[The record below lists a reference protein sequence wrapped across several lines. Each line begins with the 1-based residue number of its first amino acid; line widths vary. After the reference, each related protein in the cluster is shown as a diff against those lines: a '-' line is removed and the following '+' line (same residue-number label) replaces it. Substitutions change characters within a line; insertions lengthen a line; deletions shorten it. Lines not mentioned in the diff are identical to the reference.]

1 MENDENGL
9 DGLEEFVSSHR
20 NEFDDEAPSSGVWEN
35 LASEVASQKAAQ
47 PKLIPLRK
55 AVVYGAA
62 AVAVVAFGLFYL
74 LKEKQ
79 SAVVAEVPE
88 VAIEIDGYQ
97 LSDISPELAEVEG
110 YYVTRVNQNLQRL
123 NDLNVD
129 PMLLEEIDFLD
140 EEFNQL
146 KSEMGESVNNDQ
158 IIEAMIDNYRLKLE
172 ILEAMLIELEN
183 TEEDEM
189 DITFM

>member
-1 MENDENGL
+1 MENDENKL
-9 DGLEEFVSSHR
+9 DRLEEFVSSHR
-20 NEFDDEAPSSGVWEN
+20 SEFDEETPSAAVWES
-35 LASEVASQKAAQ
+35 LASEVDTQKRSQ

-55 AVVYGAA
+55 ALAYGAA
-62 AVAVVAFGLFYL
+62 AVLIVSFGLLYLLQEEQPEVVAD
-74 LKEKQ
+74 
-79 SAVVAEVPE
+79 VPE

-110 YYVTRVNQNLQRL
+110 YYVTKVNQNLERL

-146 KSEMGESVNNDQ
+146 KTEMGESVNNDQ

-172 ILEAMLIELEN
+172 ILEAMLSEFDN